1 MKNYTMLN
9 MTTFHYGTQLSPG
22 TVAEEQ
28 FKLLIDISTIRSN
41 RIIVALKDY
50 FVQGVTRKEICKK
63 YNLSAGYLSVKIKEI
78 QMLCRQIIE
87 IYPYFC

>member
-1 MKNYTMLN
+1 MKNYSMLKL
-9 MTTFHYGTQLSPG
+9 TSFPYGTQLSPG

-41 RIIVALKDY
+41 RIIVALEEY
-50 FVQGVTRKEICKK
+50 FVQGVTRKEICNK
-63 YNLSAGYLSVKIKEI
+63 YKLSAGYLSVKIKEI
-78 QMLCRQIIE
+78 QILCRQIID